1 MVDKVNLYFNYGGEW
16 VLEPTLSYTK
26 RDVHV
31 LSGYEVDHLSY
42 IDLCKEYTEVIG
54 YVEVQQLIFL
64 DPSGRYF
71 LLDGDEGIMKIQS
84 LINDGF
90 TNVQLFGVDLLDDI
104 VNVPV
109 FTQYTSVI
117 DSVPVVVASDCDS
130 TEDDTDIESVDI
142 DYDSDVLGL
151 FERYKKCEVTDNLE
165 RYKTLE
171 KGMTFKDLTEANE
184 VIGYYVVSNKR
195 GLKLDKSDKRRLRY
209 KCQIGCPF
217 KYLISKDGKD
227 QGVKIKT
234 WRDEHDCGEVFEN
247 RRATPAALARY
258 FKRKIQNNPKFKI
271 KEMKGKENVLEKLEG
286 SYLDEYNKLEAYAQ
300 ELRETNPGTD
310 VVIQISKDAMEEG
323 KRRFLRMYVSFEA
336 LKSGFKAA
344 WAVVDKETKTTW
356 QWFMENLTASLDL
369 KDGEGFRY
377 AEGYVRCCEECE
389 VSEDAVRDLLNYPP
403 VTWCRAYFDTQCKN
417 PMVDNNFTESFNSWI
432 LEARHKPIVKMLEDI
447 RVKVMNQLKDRVE
460 EVNSWRGEY
469 NPYAMEL
476 YNDYKEMA
484 SKCKE
489 NFNGD
494 GVFEISEGEDRH
506 TVILEQQRCTCRLWN
521 LFGIP
526 CAHAIRAFLYK
537 KQDPTLGIH
546 WWYSKQAWQL
556 VYQHKLQPVRGKR
569 FWKVEPHQ
577 AMDPTPLAKMVGR
590 PKVKRSREK
599 DEARKRQGQWSTS
612 RKGLQMNCSFCGQPN
627 HNKRRCPLANKVFFL
642 SIVYTHNLFFLLTR

>member
-1 MVDKVNLYFNYGGEW
+1 
-16 VLEPTLSYTK
+16 
-26 RDVHV
+26 
-31 LSGYEVDHLSY
+31 
-42 IDLCKEYTEVIG
+42 
-54 YVEVQQLIFL
+54 
-64 DPSGRYF
+64 
-71 LLDGDEGIMKIQS
+71 
-84 LINDGF
+84 
-90 TNVQLFGVDLLDDI
+90 
-104 VNVPV
+104 
-109 FTQYTSVI
+109 
-117 DSVPVVVASDCDS
+117 
-130 TEDDTDIESVDI
+130 
-142 DYDSDVLGL
+142 
-151 FERYKKCEVTDNLE
+151 
-165 RYKTLE
+165 
-171 KGMTFKDLTEANE
+171 MTFKDLTEANE

-234 WRDEHDCGEVFEN
+234 WRDEYDCGEVFEN

-356 QWFMENLTASLDL
+356 QWFMENLKASLDL
-369 KDGEGFRY
+369 KYGESYTFTSDMHKGML
-377 AEGYVRCCEECE
+377 
-389 VSEDAVRDLLNYPP
+389 DAVRNVCPQSYHRYCARHIEANWSKKWNTDEMKKDLLNYPP

-612 RKGLQMNCSFCGQPN
+612 RKGLQVNCSFCGQPN

-642 SIVYTHNLFFLLTR
+642 SIVYTHNLFFFTHKITYIFDYNYSQRKCKTTL